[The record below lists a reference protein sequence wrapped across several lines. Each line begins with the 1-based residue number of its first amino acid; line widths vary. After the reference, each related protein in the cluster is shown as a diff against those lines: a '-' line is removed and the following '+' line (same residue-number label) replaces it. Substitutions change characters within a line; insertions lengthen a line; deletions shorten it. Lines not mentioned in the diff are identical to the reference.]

1 MGGDGDGG
9 GGGVGGVGG
18 GSGGGGGGGS
28 SAFTS
33 VCSRQRDGH
42 STPRSRQRDG
52 HATQYTKTPQ
62 PAQATPQAISPHAIV
77 RRIAAAEVEIS
88 KVRDRISS
96 RAERAGGAVSGAN
109 PSSASSACGS
119 PRGPRPIR
127 RSASWDRPYS
137 RARAVMSARPMSPD
151 PARSPYESAV
161 HARFVPNTA
170 VAGRVHQYA
179 SPRRAEDGFEYVAPG
194 GYPFSYPVQKQL
206 SPQGSERRRDPF
218 RDPYTFADS

>member
-1 MGGDGDGG
+1 M
-9 GGGVGGVGG
+9 
-18 GSGGGGGGGS
+18 S
-28 SAFTS
+28 
-33 VCSRQRDGH
+33 SRQRDGH

-62 PAQATPQAISPHAIV
+62 PAQATPHAISPHAISPHAIA

-88 KVRDRISS
+88 KVRDCISS
-96 RAERAGGAVSGAN
+96 RAVVGAT
-109 PSSASSACGS
+109 PSSASSAGCS

>member
-1 MGGDGDGG
+1 
-9 GGGVGGVGG
+9 
-18 GSGGGGGGGS
+18 
-28 SAFTS
+28 
-33 VCSRQRDGH
+33 
-42 STPRSRQRDG
+42 
-52 HATQYTKTPQ
+52 
-62 PAQATPQAISPHAIV
+62 
-77 RRIAAAEVEIS
+77 
-88 KVRDRISS
+88 
-96 RAERAGGAVSGAN
+96 
-109 PSSASSACGS
+109 
-119 PRGPRPIR
+119 
-127 RSASWDRPYS
+127 
-137 RARAVMSARPMSPD
+137 MSARPMSPD